1 MIEVE
6 ERSVGKRRV
15 GPLQSGALSLALGLL
30 VAGPAAGQLPEYG
43 PYHRPPNA
51 GDEWDAEKGSRAT
64 RLATGHFVHD
74 GFYFRFAGGIGGVSD
89 KLTGDARDS
98 DGPSGTLDGSVSG
111 FAPATEVALGY
122 TFFRGWVFGVAI
134 DTLTMPR
141 GSATLADGVS
151 NFKFKTSQSAH
162 YAIFADYYL
171 DPLRGFHVQASGGI
185 ASYVMGQGDANDPPT
200 IAPPHAAMGF
210 GFMLGVG
217 NQWWLDRDWS
227 IGVLP
232 RLMLAWTSGTDE
244 FGGSFSHRTLGYSLL
259 LSATYH

>member
-1 MIEVE
+1 M
-6 ERSVGKRRV
+6 
-15 GPLQSGALSLALGLL
+15 GPGWSGVVALTLGFV
-30 VAGPAAGQLPEYG
+30 VAGPAAAQVPQYG

-74 GFYFRFAGGIGGVSD
+74 GFYLRLAGGIGGASD
-89 KLTGDARDS
+89 KLKGDARGS
-98 DGPSGTLDGSVSG
+98 DAPAGSLDGTVNG

-141 GSATLADGVS
+141 GSARLAEGVS
-151 NFKFKTSQSAH
+151 SFDFKTSQSAH
-162 YAIFADYYL
+162 YGVLVDYYP

-185 ASYVMGQGDANDPPT
+185 ASYIMGQGDASEPPT
-200 IAPPHAAMGF
+200 IAPPHAALGF

-217 NQWWLDRDWS
+217 NQWWIDRDWS
-227 IGVLP
+227 LGILP
-232 RLMLAWTSGTDE
+232 RLMLAWTNGSDE